1 MLMKEQKNNTD
12 FLEKAVKE
20 LPFKTPDGYFD
31 QFAERL
37 QTRMQQEEQ
46 LSWMGRTY
54 QLIRP
59 QLAMAAIIIGFVAI
73 SYTGIRIILNDRATE
88 PTIMEI
94 AYALDDYLYDMDDE
108 LLISTIIEED
118 IEIDWING
126 GYESDDIMDY
136 LMEEEMDYTNL
147 IDEFNIY

>member
-1 MLMKEQKNNTD
+1 MSMNEQIKNND
-12 FLEKAVKE
+12 FPGEAGKE
-20 LPFKTPDGYFD
+20 LPFKAPDGYFD
-31 QFAERL
+31 QFTERL
-37 QTRMQQEEQ
+37 QSRMQQEKQ

-59 QLAMAAIIIGFVAI
+59 QLAMAAIIIGFVVI
-73 SYTGIRIILNDRATE
+73 SYTGIRIILNDRITE
-88 PTIMEI
+88 PSIMEI

-108 LLISTIIEED
+108 LLISTIIEEE
-118 IEIDWING
+118 IEIGWING

-136 LMEEEMDYTNL
+136 LMEEEIDYTNL

>member
-1 MLMKEQKNNTD
+1 MNEQENNND
-12 FLEKAVKE
+12 FLEKAGKE
-20 LPFKTPDGYFD
+20 LPFKAPVGYFD

-37 QTRMQQEEQ
+37 QIRMQQEEK

-73 SYTGIRIILNDRATE
+73 SYTGIRIILNDRTTE

-136 LMEEEMDYTNL
+136 LMEEEMDYTSL